1 MNRYEEE
8 IQMLKDRIAEGQK
21 VEGALK
27 ERLVFIFFAVFHE

>member
-8 IQMLKDRIAEGQK
+8 IQMLKDRIAEGKK

-27 ERLVFIFFAVFHE
+27 ERLVFIF